1 MGWREKFI
9 EITEFVKNEEAMIKL
24 EVDLAAMIKKDP
36 VEAKK
41 IQAKMAAL
49 RDANENMSIAP
60 LIKAGEFS
68 TISESLSE
76 ADVSIREGRWADFIE
91 NAVDKLPAG
100 VSDVAKNVLMTKDS
114 TVFRGLNRFVQYGDF
129 VGKAVLYD
137 HVME

>member
-1 MGWREKFI
+1 MDNLVSNFVQLQMMGLTIPQIVMGWREKFI

-100 VSDVAKNVLMTKDS
+100 S
-114 TVFRGLNRFVQYGDF
+114 
-129 VGKAVLYD
+129 
-137 HVME
+137 VMWPRTC

>member
-1 MGWREKFI
+1 
-9 EITEFVKNEEAMIKL
+9 MIKGSRPEKMTEIGKL
-24 EVDLAAMIKKDP
+24 FRCNRTMSIAPDQQPEIPYGKCWEACRGHVSSSEGDLAAMIKKDP

-100 VSDVAKNVLMTKDS
+100 C
-114 TVFRGLNRFVQYGDF
+114 Q
-129 VGKAVLYD
+129 
-137 HVME
+137 